1 MPPINVPP
9 VATNVF
15 VSGITEVGKTL
26 FGNYEYSD
34 ANNDPEGTS
43 IFKWYADG
51 AAIPSAD
58 GKSIVLTSSELGKTI
73 QFEVTPVA
81 LTGIR
86 NGTPVNSTSS
96 SVIVN
101 PNNAPTVT
109 DVKITGTPQVGQT
122 LTGGYTYNDVNA
134 DPEGVS
140 TFKWYADDVV
150 IPGATAIAY
159 TLTPG
164 ELNKKIRFEVTP
176 VALTGTLTGQAV
188 KSAETL
194 AVTP

>member
-1 MPPINVPP
+1 L
-9 VATNVF
+9 AG
-15 VSGITEVGKTL
+15 S
-26 FGNYEYSD
+26 
-34 ANNDPEGTS
+34 
-43 IFKWYADG
+43 
-51 AAIPSAD
+51 
-58 GKSIVLTSSELGKTI
+58 
-73 QFEVTPVA
+73 
-81 LTGIR
+81 
-86 NGTPVNSTSS
+86 
-96 SVIVN
+96 
-101 PNNAPTVT
+101 
-109 DVKITGTPQVGQT
+109 
-122 LTGGYTYNDVNA
+122 YTYNDANG
-134 DPEGVS
+134 DLQGVS